1 MRPPRYKRPTLLSRY
16 VAGKPL
22 DEPRTT
28 SPISTDHVTVLILFI
43 GYPRS
48 GHTLISSLLDAH
60 THVAIANEYK
70 LFQRWSN
77 FTAEQKTRSYVFGE
91 LFKNSVMES
100 KVGYRSAT
108 VQRTFNYSVPN
119 QWNGR
124 FDKYLQVSMLIC
136 FCDHVCT

>member
-1 MRPPRYKRPTLLSRY
+1 MRRPRYNRPTVLPRC
-16 VAGKPL
+16 VAKKPL
-22 DEPRTT
+22 GEPRTT

-60 THVAIANEYK
+60 PHVAIANEYK
-70 LFQRWSN
+70 LLQRWSN
-77 FTAEQKTRSYVFGE
+77 FTAEQKTRSYVFRE

-100 KVGYRSAT
+100 IVGYRSAT

-119 QWNGR
+119 QR
-124 FDKYLQVSMLIC
+124 FDNYLQVSMLIR